1 MYKYKSKNDAL
12 IGKVAKKT
20 IHTQISSNKSL
31 LKTNHNKSTSSM
43 TNLLQ
48 PSKSNLQTHQNSI
61 NAIYNSINKTKSN
74 PKSIKKTN
82 KKKSLNCFHNV
93 SITGYQQSSTHN
105 VSKN

>member
-1 MYKYKSKNDAL
+1 M
-12 IGKVAKKT
+12 
-20 IHTQISSNKSL
+20 

-93 SITGYQQSSTHN
+93 SITGYQQSSLHN
-105 VSKN
+105 MSKN